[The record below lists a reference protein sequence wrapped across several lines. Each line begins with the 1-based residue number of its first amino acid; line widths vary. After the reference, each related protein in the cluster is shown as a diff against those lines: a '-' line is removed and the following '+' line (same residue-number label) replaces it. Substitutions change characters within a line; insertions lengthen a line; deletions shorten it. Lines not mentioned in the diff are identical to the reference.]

1 MRQHESAR
9 MLAHV
14 TRHADQL
21 ARKVEREAQAAIG
34 DVEVQFVDLLLADPL
49 SGPDPDEASQ
59 RSGQIFGQ
67 AERFPNVAH
76 RAARA
81 VASDDRGQ
89 CRTITPTRRQL
100 ARIVLV
106 AVECGS
112 RFQRDAIHHDPLA
125 WMFTPR
131 RIFDGASPV
140 DAVMELENCER
151 AIILH
156 GLGMLDGDIE
166 FIDDLRSADDEEQIL
181 EPEGQD
187 LQAADSVSGRRGVRH
202 HVPD

>member
-1 MRQHESAR
+1 MHIGFDHNR
-9 MLAHV
+9 
-14 TRHADQL
+14 
-21 ARKVEREAQAAIG
+21 RKSNHSYR
-34 DVEVQFVDLLLADPL
+34 LPDPL
-49 SGPDPDEASQ
+49 MPDDLVDQ
-59 RSGQIFGQ
+59 
-67 AERFPNVAH
+67 VA
-76 RAARA
+76 
-81 VASDDRGQ
+81 VL
-89 CRTITPTRRQL
+89 TRRQL

-112 RFQRDAIHHDPLA
+112 RFQRDAIHHDPMA